1 MMNIIE
7 EVIDGDYVVTRYSS
21 GAEVRRLNAPAPA
34 PAPVISVTA
43 AQAIT
48 AIANAGM
55 LDALQAWVET
65 LTPLERM
72 QFERVQTFELTSPL
86 LNAGVAA
93 LGISEAEKLALF
105 EAARQVVI

>member
-1 MMNIIE
+1 M
-7 EVIDGDYVVTRYSS
+7 DYEYRVVEHPS
-21 GAEVRRLNAPAPA
+21 GAIERVLIGPSADVEHPAP
-34 PAPVISVTA
+34 SVTA

-48 AIANAGM
+48 AIAAAGL
-55 LDALQAWVET
+55 LDELLAWVET
-65 LTPLERM
+65 LTPLERI
-72 QFERVQTFELTSPL
+72 QFERVQTFDLTSPL